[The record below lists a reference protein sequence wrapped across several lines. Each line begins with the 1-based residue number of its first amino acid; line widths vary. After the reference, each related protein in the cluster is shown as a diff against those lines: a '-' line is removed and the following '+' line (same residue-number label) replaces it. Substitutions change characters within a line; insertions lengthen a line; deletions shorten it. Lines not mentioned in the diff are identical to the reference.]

1 MKKNLNDYP
10 LAITATVFLF
20 TAILSFF
27 QFQYDLSGFTLKN
40 IDIFSDLKSKPKE
53 QPKTPEKPVEEDDFF
68 KPQYKIEPNNNILDN
83 NKNQNSINDK
93 IRSSIFNLLLA
104 NYPNDTIF
112 VKGSRLVLRNQPI
125 VGNVQQLKFFFD
137 GLNKTKSEVVRIAHF
152 GDSMIEGDLVTA
164 DLREELQ
171 KRFGGN
177 GVGLLPITS
186 QDVNFR
192 QTTKMSFSSDWKV
205 GTVYAGNP
213 NRYPIGFNGETFVPK
228 AGSWVEYSTP
238 HFYKY
243 LKNFT
248 TVKLLYT
255 NAKTSNVNFIFNG
268 TERRSEK
275 LITGQTLNTLTINLS
290 KPATSIK
297 VEFPLEDQAHVFGI
311 SLENGNGIYIDNFA
325 MRGNSGVD
333 LNRIDE
339 KLMKE
344 FAEKLNYKLVIIE
357 FGLNALGAA
366 RGDFSN
372 YEKSMVSVIENFKKA
387 LPNTSF
393 LMISVQDKGIKT
405 DPLVKQLLEAQKNIA
420 KATNIAFWNFFEVMG
435 GENSMTNW
443 VEANPPL
450 AAKDYIHFNN
460 NGTKKLASFLAEALI
475 QAYNKLRKS

>member
-10 LAITATVFLF
+10 LILTIMVFVF
-20 TAILSFF
+20 VAFLSFF
-27 QFQYDLSGFTLKN
+27 PFEYDLAGFKIKN
-40 IDIFSDLKSKPKE
+40 IDIFSDLKEKPAQ
-53 QPKTPEKPVEEDDFF
+53 QPQPEKDKPVEDDFF
-68 KPQYKIEPNNNILDN
+68 KPQYEIEPNSDFNDV
-83 NKNQNSINDK
+83 NSKKIKDK

-104 NYPNDTIF
+104 NFPNDTIF
-112 VKGSRLVLRNQPI
+112 VKGQKLVLRNQPI

-137 GLNKTKSEVVRIAHF
+137 GLNKTKTEVVRIAHF

-177 GVGLLPITS
+177 GVGLLPITT

-192 QTTKMSFSSDWKV
+192 QSTKISFSNDWKV
-205 GTVYAGNP
+205 GTVYSGNP
-213 NRYPIGFNGETFVPK
+213 NRFPIGFNGETFVPK

-243 LKNFT
+243 LANFN

-255 NAKTSNVNFIFNG
+255 NAKTSNVNFTFSG
-268 TERRSEK
+268 GEKRSEK
-275 LITGQTLNTLTINLS
+275 LIPGQSLNILTVRPKS
-290 KPATSIK
+290 PATSVKI
-297 VEFPLEDQAHVFGI
+297 EFPLEDQAHVFGV
-311 SLENGNGIYIDNFA
+311 SLENNNGIYIDNFA

-333 LNRIDE
+333 LNKLDE
-339 KLMKE
+339 KLMNE
-344 FAEKLNYKLVIIE
+344 FANKMNYKLVIFE

-366 RGDFSN
+366 RGDFSS
-372 YEKSMVSVIENFKKA
+372 YEKNMINVIEKIKKA

-393 LMISVQDKGIKT
+393 LLISVQDKGLKT

-420 KATNIAFWNFFEVMG
+420 KTTNIAFWNFFEVMG
-435 GENSMTNW
+435 GENSMANW

-450 AAKDYIHFNN
+450 AAKDYIHFNDR
-460 NGTKKLASFLAEALI
+460 GAKKLASFLAEALI
-475 QAYNKLRKS
+475 QAYNKLR